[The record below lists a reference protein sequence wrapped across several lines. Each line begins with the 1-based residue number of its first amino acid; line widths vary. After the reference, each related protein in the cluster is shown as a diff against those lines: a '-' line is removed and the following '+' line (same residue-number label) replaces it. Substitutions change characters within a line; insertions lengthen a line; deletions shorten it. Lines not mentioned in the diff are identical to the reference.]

1 MRNSILGLIVCG
13 ISFLVTSTLLAEP
26 VEEKQVDGKKVV
38 KPRKVVTQNKH
49 PEGNYRKKGKK

>member
-13 ISFLVTSTLLAEP
+13 ISFLVTSALLAEP

-38 KPRKVVTQNKH
+38 KQRKVVTHNKH
-49 PEGNYRKKGKK
+49 PEGEYRKKGKK